1 MKQFLI
7 KYRLKSGSEERWHQ
21 DNDPALRGKISYRCM
36 KSRGGSDYYHLATAA
51 DDDAVKL
58 LQAREFFLRYTEE
71 TKRAAG
77 GEVEVLPLEIV
88 AETA

>member
-1 MKQFLI
+1 MTPLSSF
-7 KYRLKSGSEERWHQ
+7 RPGS
-21 DNDPALRGKISYRCM
+21 
-36 KSRGGSDYYHLATAA
+36 
-51 DDDAVKL
+51 
-58 LQAREFFLRYTEE
+58 FFLRYTEE

>member
-1 MKQFLI
+1 MASGHRSIYLGAGQRS
-7 KYRLKSGSEERWHQ
+7 RL
-21 DNDPALRGKISYRCM
+21 AGKNIVSVHEG
-36 KSRGGSDYYHLATAA
+36 RGGSDYYHLATAA